1 MAQVKK
7 KSSVGG
13 TIVFIL
19 FLAVVI
25 VGVYL
30 AINRGRNKTSAE
42 VDVSVSDADK
52 LIARDLKTDYPAT
65 AREVLVYYSKITK
78 CLYSDDVSDSQ
89 LIELT
94 DKIRGLYSDELLEQ
108 NDRTEMIGLIRGEIK
123 KYQANNM
130 SIQSYNVEES
140 GEIVHY
146 KNENPPRA
154 VVDVYFT
161 IKHNE
166 KEIYFDR
173 AYEEFV
179 LVQDDDY
186 RWKILGWRLTED

>member
-19 FLAVVI
+19 ILAVVF

-30 AINRGRNKTSAE
+30 AINRGRNTTSAE

-65 AREVLVYYSKITK
+65 VREVLVYYSKITK

-166 KEIYFDR
+166 KERYFDR

-186 RWKILGWRLTED
+186 RW